1 MYLNY
6 LSQREKRIFLK
17 LSHVI
22 SEADGIVLENE
33 MRLIHQYAEE
43 MQISPE
49 EMAEE
54 DVDSVLAEISNN
66 STNKAKRIIFAELLA
81 IALID
86 DNYEGSEIAFMGKIA
101 DVLNISPKIE
111 FQISNAV
118 YNYVRACD
126 YMVRV
131 IEKED

>member
-6 LSQREKRIFLK
+6 LTQREKRFFLK
-17 LSHVI
+17 LSHVV
-22 SEADGIVLENE
+22 SETDGIVLENE

-54 DVDSVLAEISNN
+54 DVDFILAEISNN
-66 STNKAKRIIFAELLA
+66 STNKAKRIFYAELLA

-86 DNYEGSEIAFMGKIA
+86 DNYEGSEIAFMKKIA
-101 DVLNISPKIE
+101 NLLKISPKIE

-126 YMVRV
+126 YMVKV

>member
-6 LSQREKRIFLK
+6 LTQREKRIFLK
-17 LSHVI
+17 LSHVV

-54 DVDSVLAEISNN
+54 DVDSILAEISNN
-66 STNKAKRIIFAELLA
+66 STKKAKRIIYAELLA
-81 IALID
+81 IALVD
-86 DNYEGSEIAFMGKIA
+86 DNYEESEIVFMKKIA
-101 DVLNISPKIE
+101 NLLKISPIIE

-118 YNYVRACD
+118 SNYVRACD

>member
-54 DVDSVLAEISNN
+54 DVDSILAEISNN

-86 DNYEGSEIAFMGKIA
+86 DNYEGSEIAFMRKIA

>member
-6 LSQREKRIFLK
+6 LSQREKSIFLK

-54 DVDSVLAEISNN
+54 DVDSILAEISNN

-86 DNYEGSEIAFMGKIA
+86 DNYEGSEIAFMRKIA